1 MQPVRGT
8 HDHLFEDRKK
18 FEHIVSTAHNIA
30 ESYGYYHM
38 DTPIFEFSD
47 VFKKSL
53 GDSSDIVSKEMYT
66 FIDRSN
72 EEITLR
78 PEGTAGI
85 IRAIISNGLTHQMPF
100 KAFYSGL
107 GLSIT

>member
-47 VFKKSL
+47 SSTSKVSFSL
-53 GDSSDIVSKEMYT
+53 NIFDD
-66 FIDRSN
+66 
-72 EEITLR
+72 
-78 PEGTAGI
+78 P
-85 IRAIISNGLTHQMPF
+85 
-100 KAFYSGL
+100 
-107 GLSIT
+107 